1 MSKIRIIV
9 EPVNDGTSVN
19 WLKFEKSDGIKWETA
34 DYLNLTTDEK
44 TAILMALKQTAN
56 VIENNIKDEINGL
69 HQDSQAALG

>member
-19 WLKFEKSDGIKWETA
+19 WLKFEESDGIKWKTA
-34 DYLNLTTDEK
+34 DYLNLTIDEK
-44 TAILMALKQTAN
+44 MTILTALKQTAN
-56 VIENNIKDEINGL
+56 AIENNIKDEINRL

>member
-19 WLKFEKSDGIKWETA
+19 WLKFEESDGIRWKTA
-34 DYLNLTTDEK
+34 DYLNLTIDEK
-44 TAILMALKQTAN
+44 TTILTALKQTVNA
-56 VIENNIKDEINGL
+56 IENNIKDEINGL